1 LTQKFIVYKI
11 NINIKLKYY
20 DGSWDFSGTSV
31 AFEIDISSYNTT
43 AKCYKVIVD
52 SYTSTVD
59 SVTDGYGSQMDI
71 SIDEF
76 EVLMKEKG
84 KVTLVLLSD
93 DKTTEIERIEITPI
107 LSE

>member
-1 LTQKFIVYKI
+1 M
-11 NINIKLKYY
+11 
-20 DGSWDFSGTSV
+20 
-31 AFEIDISSYNTT
+31 
-43 AKCYKVIVD
+43 D